1 MTGGEAEGA
10 EPGEARKSVRRVVMW
25 EPWNAP
31 GTELVTLTIGE
42 EGSLAEGTM
51 IRLINGEP
59 ERADYT
65 VRCDAGWRTREVS
78 VRARGRTLTLDSRQ
92 LGDEGDVDIYAC
104 AFTNTLPIRR
114 THFADD
120 FTINAI
126 FITLPDLS
134 VERALQRYTRI
145 GPAAY
150 RYTGL
155 DSGFTGEITID
166 EDGVVIDYTS
176 VVRRVWPRPTQF

>member
-1 MTGGEAEGA
+1 LTATLPQLPA
-10 EPGEARKSVRRVVMW
+10 ARTIRRVVLW

-31 GTELVTLTIGE
+31 GAEYLTLTVGA
-42 EGSLAEGTM
+42 EGAVAEGTM
-51 IRLINGEP
+51 IRAINGEP
-59 ERADYT
+59 ELAEYT
-65 VRCDAGWRTREVS
+65 VSCDAAWRTREVH
-78 VRARGRTLTLDSRQ
+78 VRARGRTLTLDAKQ
-92 LGDEGDVDIYAC
+92 LGAADDVDIYAC

-114 THFADD
+114 TNFADD

-126 FITLPDLS
+126 FITLPDLR
-134 VERALQRYTRI
+134 VERAAQRYTRTS
-145 GPAAY
+145 PNAY

-176 VVRRVWPRPTQF
+176 VVRRVWPPR